1 MKINKF
7 NLPTIYTR
15 VIDNF
20 NLGNLY
26 PKPSTYLKN
35 CKKISFIKCQIVMIP
50 RDSLGTQH
58 KLFL

>member
-15 VIDNF
+15 VIGNF

-35 CKKISFIKCQIVMIP
+35 YLKKFKSENRKCQIVMIP
-50 RDSLGTQH
+50 RDSLGPEA
-58 KLFL
+58 

>member
-35 CKKISFIKCQIVMIP
+35 CKKNFSQNIAMIP
-50 RDSLGTQH
+50 RDSLGTQA
-58 KLFL
+58 

>member
-20 NLGNLY
+20 NLGDLF

-35 CKKISFIKCQIVMIP
+35 CKKISVRIAMIP
-50 RDSLGTQH
+50 RDSLGTQA
-58 KLFL
+58 

>member
-35 CKKISFIKCQIVMIP
+35 CKENFSQNSN
-50 RDSLGTQH
+50 DSETV
-58 KLFL
+58 

>member
-15 VIDNF
+15 VIGNF

-35 CKKISFIKCQIVMIP
+35 IVKKHLSQKIENIK
-50 RDSLGTQH
+50 L
-58 KLFL
+58 

>member
-15 VIDNF
+15 VISNF

-26 PKPSTYLKN
+26 PKPSTFIKIV
-35 CKKISFIKCQIVMIP
+35 KKISVRKCQIEMIP
-50 RDSLGTQH
+50 RDSLG
-58 KLFL
+58 LEA